1 MDWSANGVV
10 DLYSSSANFF
20 TCRVSQLQCHVQ
32 MPGHRSLQCACTS
45 GSFDGAGICHVVDAV
60 TSRRWR
66 HADVNAIIYCNL
78 RFIRPTAAD
87 WSVIDSDCCETHV
100 AFAIPRGKE
109 GTVFVQFADSE
120 EFALFYWNFCI
131 SSRCIAR
138 FSVSSLATG
147 ECQIV

>member
-1 MDWSANGVV
+1 MDWSANRVV

-32 MPGHRSLQCACTS
+32 MPRHRSLQCACTS

-87 WSVIDSDCCETHV
+87 WSAIDSDCCETHV
-100 AFAIPRGKE
+100 AFAPSLEVRRERFSCSLLIVR
-109 GTVFVQFADSE
+109 
-120 EFALFYWNFCI
+120 N
-131 SSRCIAR
+131 SRCSIGTFVFRADALQD
-138 FSVSSLATG
+138 SVSAHL
-147 ECQIV
+147 QLVNVK